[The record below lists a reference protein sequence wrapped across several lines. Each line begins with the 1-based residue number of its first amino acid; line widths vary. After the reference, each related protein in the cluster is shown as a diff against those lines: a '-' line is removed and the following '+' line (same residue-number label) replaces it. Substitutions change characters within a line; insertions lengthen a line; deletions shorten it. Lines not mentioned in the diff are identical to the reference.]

1 MEGKVNNPY
10 PQMQE
15 EDEGLDIMALLRQLW
30 EGRRTV
36 IICTAV
42 FMVLGLVVALTMKRT
57 WTVSTVMVPQMSSGR
72 SSSLSSL
79 ASLAGFD
86 LGTTPT
92 ADLSPITY
100 PQIVSSIPFRLNLIH
115 TPLHFSEVDH
125 PVSLMEYVTDYAK
138 PSVMGTIKKYT
149 IGLPG
154 VILGAIRKKPEEI
167 VLPEGGANGGPK
179 PLVVSRDEEKLLKA
193 IGTNVSL
200 SVDKK
205 EGLLNLSVTGSEP
218 IMTAELAL
226 KAQQLLQ
233 EDITRFRTEK
243 AQKELEYVQAR
254 YEEIKAEA
262 NSYQNQ
268 LAAVRDRSQ
277 NMATTRAQIE
287 LERIQS
293 KYNVT
298 NSIYLELAKQLEQAK
313 MQVKKDTP
321 SFTIVQPVAVPGQ
334 PSNSRAKTLVVWTFL
349 GIVLGCGIVL
359 LKGYLPKVKEMFSAE
374 RTAE

>member
-1 MEGKVNNPY
+1 M
-10 PQMQE
+10 
-15 EDEGLDIMALLRQLW
+15 
-30 EGRRTV
+30 
-36 IICTAV
+36 
-42 FMVLGLVVALTMKRT
+42 
-57 WTVSTVMVPQMSSGR
+57 
-72 SSSLSSL
+72 
-79 ASLAGFD
+79 
-86 LGTTPT
+86 
-92 ADLSPITY
+92 
-100 PQIVSSIPFRLNLIH
+100 
-115 TPLHFSEVDH
+115 
-125 PVSLMEYVTDYAK
+125 
-138 PSVMGTIKKYT
+138 
-149 IGLPG
+149 
-154 VILGAIRKKPEEI
+154 
-167 VLPEGGANGGPK
+167 
-179 PLVVSRDEEKLLKA
+179 VSRDEEKLLKA